1 MSNPQQQPAVSAPE
15 PPQSP
20 QDNPGIQIQ
29 VKDCLKEHHERKKNI
44 FFQHFDRIS
53 LGGKLMA
60 ATIAVLLVGITVIS
74 FSLRALVGNYMLE
87 KTDSQLS
94 QQANLVFNN
103 IDWLSK
109 TDNSNGLS
117 GPNSYFLQIQYT
129 DGTTDTDDKPL
140 VVTPLLPQL
149 QDGIVSVPVLPTYGN
164 TDGITL
170 GKVFTAPAVARQ
182 VVEVQASESDSGSSS
197 DGTNSQSNN
206 GSNSSN
212 NTDPAPDSSGSPA
225 PGSSSSSDSVTKVLS
240 SPKPGANHAAVTAAS
255 APWRIIAKEWT
266 IKSNGS
272 EKVRGV
278 VYIGLSMSDQIDT
291 LKTLTYYCIVVGI
304 AVVLLGGSL
313 STLII
318 QHTLQPLK
326 RMEKTAAKIAAG
338 DLSQRIPSAPENT
351 EVGSL
356 AASLNTMLTRI
367 EVSFHEQEETT
378 EKMKRFVSDASHE
391 LRTPLAAIHGYAE
404 LYKMQRDMPG
414 ALERADES
422 IEHIERSSQRMTVLV
437 EDLLSLARLDEGR
450 GIDITG
456 TVNLSSLVT
465 DAVDDLHA
473 LDPDRAIT
481 RDRLVLAPSQDLS
494 HPASLQL
501 QTGDWDA
508 VTLPGDA
515 SRLRQVVTNI
525 VGNIHRYTPV
535 DSPAEVAL
543 GIVPAAI
550 DPRQLAQMPTTEAS
564 MRRFVDAAEVGQS
577 MQTGYRYAVL
587 RFVDHGPGVPPESR
601 SKIFERFY
609 TADPSRAR
617 QKGGTGLGM
626 AIAQSVVK
634 AHHGFICAT
643 GTEGGGLTF
652 TVILPVE
659 RIASVQLP
667 VQQPNGKPKENR
679 QKTSKTSWF
688 GGERKA

>member
-1 MSNPQQQPAVSAPE
+1 MSDPQQQPAVSAPE
-15 PPQSP
+15 QPQASP
-20 QDNPGIQIQ
+20 SNPGIQVQ
-29 VKDCLKEHHERKKNI
+29 VTERLKEHHERKKNI

-74 FSLRALVGNYMLE
+74 FSLRALVGNYMLS

-103 IDWLSK
+103 IDVLSK
-109 TDNSNGLS
+109 TDNSSGLS

-129 DGTTDTDDKPL
+129 DGTTDADGKPL

-182 VVEVQASESDSGSSS
+182 IVEVQSSESDSGSSS
-197 DGTNSQSNN
+197 SGTNNQSNTDNNADNTN
-206 GSNSSN
+206 GAP
-212 NTDPAPDSSGSPA
+212 TAPDTSGSPA
-225 PGSSSSSDSVTKVLS
+225 PGSSGSSDSVTKILS
-240 SPKPGANHAAVTAAS
+240 TPKAGANHAAVTAAS

-266 IKSNGS
+266 GKVNGV

-404 LYKMQRDMPG
+404 LYKMQRDTPG

-450 GIDITG
+450 GIDING

-481 RDRLVLAPSQDLS
+481 RDRLILTPSQDLS

-501 QTGDWDA
+501 QTGEWDA
-508 VTLPGDA
+508 VTLQGDA

-550 DPRQLAQMPTTEAS
+550 DPRQLSQMPTTEAS

-659 RIASVQLP
+659 RIAAAQLP
-667 VQQPNGKPKENR
+667 VQQATNKSKEGR
-679 QKTSKTSWF
+679 QKNSWF
-688 GGERKA
+688 SGERKA

>member
-1 MSNPQQQPAVSAPE
+1 MGQQQS
-15 PPQSP
+15 QLSP
-20 QDNPGIQIQ
+20 RDQ
-29 VKDCLKEHHERKKNI
+29 VAQRVREHHERKKNI

-109 TDNSNGLS
+109 TDNSSGLS

-129 DGTTDTDDKPL
+129 DGTTDADGKPL

-170 GKVFTAPAVARQ
+170 GKVFTAPAVAKQ
-182 VVEVQASESDSGSSS
+182 VVEVQASESSSGSSS
-197 DGTNSQSNN
+197 DASGNDSGTNGTGNAN
-206 GSNSSN
+206 GSTGTTPS
-212 NTDPAPDSSGSPA
+212 PDASGSPA
-225 PGSSSSSDSVTKVLS
+225 PGSSDSSDSVTKVLS
-240 SPKPGANHAAVTAAS
+240 NPKPGANHAAVTAAS

-266 IKSNGS
+266 IKTNGA

-450 GIDITG
+450 GIDVTG

-465 DAVDDLHA
+465 DAMDDLHA

-481 RDRLVLAPSQDLS
+481 RNRLQLMPAQDLS

-501 QTGDWDA
+501 AAGDWDA
-508 VTLPGDA
+508 VTLHGDA

-525 VGNIHRYTPV
+525 VGNIHRYTPD

-543 GIVPAAI
+543 GMIPAAI

-564 MRRFVDAAEVGQS
+564 MRRFIDAAEVGQS

-587 RFVDHGPGVPPESR
+587 RFIDHGPGVPAESR

-643 GTEGGGLTF
+643 GTDGGGLTF

-659 RIASVQLP
+659 RIAP
-667 VQQPNGKPKENR
+667 AQPAQTASGASAKES
-679 QKTSKTSWF
+679 KAKTSWF
-688 GGERKA
+688 SGERKAKDVPAK

>member
-1 MSNPQQQPAVSAPE
+1 MSEPQQQPGTPAQETTACQNAPGA
-15 PPQSP
+15 PLTQR
-20 QDNPGIQIQ
+20 
-29 VKDCLKEHHERKKNI
+29 VKEHHEHKKNI

-74 FSLRALVGNYMLE
+74 FSLRTLVGNYMLE
-87 KTDSQLS
+87 KTDTQLS
-94 QQANLVFNN
+94 QQSDLVFQN
-103 IDWLSK
+103 IDLLSK
-109 TDNSNGLS
+109 SDTSSGLS

-129 DGTTDTDDKPL
+129 DGTTDSDGKPL

-182 VVEVQASESDSGSSS
+182 IVEVQTNDSGTSANGGDDSGDAGGS
-197 DGTNSQSNN
+197 NGTN
-206 GSNSSN
+206 
-212 NTDPAPDSSGSPA
+212 APDSSGGPATDPA
-225 PGSSSSSDSVTKVLS
+225 PNGSSSSGSVTKILS
-240 SPKPGANHAAVTAAS
+240 SPKSNANRAAVSAAS
-255 APWRIIAKEWT
+255 APWRVVAKEWT
-266 IKSNGS
+266 AKTSNGG
-272 EKVRGV
+272 KVVRGV

-291 LKTLTYYCIVVGI
+291 LKTLTQYCIVVGI

-318 QHTLQPLK
+318 QRTLMPLK

-450 GIDITG
+450 GIDVTG
-456 TVNLSSLVT
+456 SVNLSSLVT

-473 LDPDRAIT
+473 LDPDRVIS
-481 RDRLVLAPSQDLS
+481 RDRLELVPARDLS
-494 HPASLQL
+494 HPASLQ
-501 QTGDWDA
+501 TIDGDWDA

-525 VGNIHRYTPV
+525 VGNIHRYTPA
-535 DSPAEVAL
+535 DSPAQVAL
-543 GIVPAAI
+543 GIMPAAI

-564 MRRFVDAAEVGQS
+564 MRRFVEAAEVGQS
-577 MQTGYRYAVL
+577 MRTGYRYAVL

-659 RIASVQLP
+659 RMAATPLAQPAIAKS
-667 VQQPNGKPKENR
+667 KEPKA
-679 QKTSKTSWF
+679 KTSWF